1 MTGIA
6 AIDCWYD
13 IGYYESSLEIPP
25 KGHQLRDP
33 DLTLE
38 GPFIPSKN
46 REFSEIRLEL
56 PFSDAVNISY
66 LRLHYDFNN
75 GESQVFY
82 AWVDDV
88 RLLSDSENAP
98 MVNVLYHIDPW
109 RTWNSKISFGSGFVI
124 RKPST
129 DNDLWQNY
137 AHRFVNKVNDISLL
151 SGNRHYDTLWWVI
164 VACTLKKDGNKT
176 TDLTWITFPLKYKDI
191 SVNEWTYY
199 IDEGA
204 FAPTFGEVIMCELD
218 EHLYLSSEQISGAWL
233 CPMCP
238 VPESMINGSGTQ
250 NNPIK
255 VDGDVWSYDYR
266 KDSEGKI
273 QGSNMIATFPKSVRM
288 GEMAHEFLR
297 EFEVEINK
305 TSTETNPLYITGPL
319 GEVIGAVPFGKTLG
333 KGKVSL
339 VFSGLAAYIRIAFGP
354 HTEGL
359 VFDYVLPSIDMNS
372 NSWSDY
378 VYSGQRDYDI
388 NTRNIQSK
396 SQLINTAMG
405 TVGMSALMGGLANAG
420 TAGGIG
426 SVFEQ
431 GVMKGLTKAA
441 PALMGGPAGAIAGAL
456 AVGSSLIGPLMDITT
471 YNAQF
476 QEQEDKLHANQFNN
490 VVMSGDYLYVYKHSD
505 CDIHVTETQLD
516 DDAINFIEAN
526 KAVQGVKFGQNME
539 DCNALIEG
547 GGPMQISNLI
557 VKGDIPVLARKSIQ
571 AKFAK
576 GVRIIER

>member
-1 MTGIA
+1 MSGI
-6 AIDCWYD
+6 DKVECWYD
-13 IGYYESSLEIPP
+13 IHYTDNSTEIPP
-25 KGHQLRDP
+25 KGHNLSTP
-33 DLTLE
+33 DITLE
-38 GPFIPSKN
+38 GPFNPSKN

-56 PFSDAVNISY
+56 PFSQAINISY
-66 LRLHYDFNN
+66 LRLTYNFNN
-75 GESQVFY
+75 GEDQVLY

-88 RLLSDSENAP
+88 KLMSDSENAP
-98 MVNVLYHIDPW
+98 MVNVLYHIDLW
-109 RTWNSKISFGSGFVI
+109 RSYNQFFTYGSGYVV
-124 RKPST
+124 RRPST
-129 DNDLWQNY
+129 DKDLWQNY
-137 AHRFVNKVNDISLL
+137 AYRYVNKVNDISLL
-151 SGNRHYDTLWWVI
+151 SGARYYDTLWWVI

-191 SVNEWTYY
+191 TVNDWTYY

-218 EHLYLSSEQISGAWL
+218 EHLHLSSEQISGAWL

-238 VPESMINGSGTQ
+238 VPASMINGSGSQ
-250 NNPIK
+250 YNPIK

-273 QGSNMIATFPKSVRM
+273 QGSGMIATYPKSVRM

-319 GEVIGAVPFGKTLG
+319 GEIIGAVPFGKTLG

-339 VFSGLAAYIRIAFGP
+339 VFSGLSAYIRIAFGP
-354 HTEGL
+354 YTEGL
-359 VFDYVLPSIDMNS
+359 VFDYILPSIDMNS

-378 VYSGQRDYDI
+378 VYSGQRDYDM
-388 NTRNIQSK
+388 NMRNIQSQ
-396 SQLINTAMG
+396 SSLINNLMG
-405 TVGMSALMGGLANAG
+405 TVGMSALAGGIANAG
-420 TAGGIG
+420 TAGGLG

-431 GVMKGLTKAA
+431 GVMKGLTKAV
-441 PALMGGPAGAIAGAL
+441 PALIGGPAGAIAGAL
-456 AVGSSLIGPLMDITT
+456 AVGSSLVGPLMDITT

-505 CDIHVTETQLD
+505 CDIHVTETRLD
-516 DDAINFIEAN
+516 DDAINYINAN
-526 KAVQGVKFGQNME
+526 KAVQGVKYGQNME
-539 DCNALIEG
+539 DCNDLINT
-547 GGPMQISNLI
+547 GGPMQITNLI
-557 VKGDIPVLARKSIQ
+557 VHGNTPVVAKQ
-571 AKFAK
+571 WVQNKFAK
-576 GVRIIER
+576 GVRIVER